1 MKRVITI
8 TLTLLLPL
16 MATACNT
23 MEGLGQ
29 DVQKGGKNL
38 ERSADRHGGNGR

>member
-1 MKRVITI
+1 MKRI
-8 TLTLLLPL
+8 TLVALLMLPL
-16 MATACNT
+16 LTACET

-38 ERSADRHGGNGR
+38 EDSANKHK